1 MEKKNKILIS
11 LFAIIIIV
19 AGAIVFYY
27 WDQDRKYVKTDDARI
42 EANTVTVSPLIS
54 GRITSLNIKEGDM
67 VNADDSLGWQETGT
81 MSTSAGISTNALNSI
96 GSVVVGKSE
105 IIAPISGQIIKLTTE
120 PGEIVSPGQS
130 LAVIADTQDL
140 YISANIEE
148 TSINK
153 VKAGQDVEITIDTLN
168 NKKVM
173 GKVEEIGKATAS
185 TFSVISTQSS
195 NGSYTKVVQL
205 VPIKIRFP
213 GVNNLNLLPGESVEI
228 KIHILGQ

>member
-11 LFAIIIIV
+11 LCAIIIIV

-54 GRITSLNIKEGDM
+54 GRITSLNVQEGDM
-67 VNADDSLGWQETGT
+67 VNADDTLGWQETGT
-81 MSTSAGISTNALNSI
+81 MSTSAGISTNTLNSV
-96 GSVVVGKSE
+96 GSVTVGKSQ
-105 IIAPISGQIIKLTTE
+105 IIAPIAGQIIQLTAE
-120 PGEIVSPGQS
+120 PGQVVSPGQS

-148 TSINK
+148 TSIGK
-153 VKAGQDVEITIDTLN
+153 VKPGEDVEITIDTLN

-173 GKVEEIGKATAS
+173 GKVEEIGKATTS

-213 GVNNLNLLPGESVEI
+213 GINNLNLLPGESVEV